1 MNKYKHR
8 LLTLTLIMLC
18 AGIEFFG
25 VQAYA
30 FASQSIMTGLDLSR
44 TQFALVSTVYTV
56 ACILAIFQQQW
67 LTERFGYRKFLLYSL
82 LLYLIATLACTQA
95 VGLVSLGVA
104 RFIQGLGGG
113 ALFLSSRLMINVLL
127 DEQDFFTG
135 IKWMSHGILL
145 VPVLAPLATG
155 WTVSLLGWQGMFYL
169 LALMILPAM
178 LLAPMALKFYR
189 PTDLSRGHSPI
200 AALAFACAVFALE
213 FTIQEY
219 GWLAAQPRWL
229 HVLVLAMIVLGAL
242 GFLYAQRNRVK
253 WLEPGVINSRA
264 FLVGGL
270 LTFMFYL
277 LIVQFHYVMPVFASS
292 QGLSWQEGGGLI
304 TLFNLCAYGC
314 FHLYSRAKLHLTSTR
329 AWTSIGALG
338 MGLGCLLMYAFAPAK
353 HYVWYLLPLAL
364 QSGFAVFVI
373 IPLSI
378 HMLRDFTGSFYS
390 HGYRTRLIMG
400 KVAASLA
407 ITSAAVPIQHRVSD
421 WGMSLF
427 AATREQF
434 LVMAALCVLF
444 LIMINIQRTLK

>member
-8 LLTLTLIMLC
+8 LLTLILIMLC

-30 FASQSIMTGLDLSR
+30 FASQEIMTGLGLSR

-67 LTERFGYRKFLLYSL
+67 LTERYGYRKFLLYSL
-82 LLYLIATLACTQA
+82 LLYFAATLASAQA
-95 VGLVSLGVA
+95 VGLVSLCVA
-104 RFIQGLGGG
+104 RFFQGLGGG

-127 DEQDFFTG
+127 EERDFSTG

-155 WTVSLLGWQGMFYL
+155 WTVSQIGWQGMFYL
-169 LALMILPAM
+169 LALMILPAIA
-178 LLAPMALKFYR
+178 LAPLALKRYR

-229 HVLVLAMIVLGAL
+229 HALVLSMLVFGAL
-242 GFLYAQRNRVK
+242 GFLYAQHNRKK
-253 WLEPGVINSRA
+253 WLDPEVINSRA

-277 LIVQFHYVMPVFASS
+277 LIVQFHYLMPVFASS

-314 FHLYSRAKLHLTSTR
+314 FHLYNRTNRRLTSTR
-329 AWTSIGALG
+329 AWTSIGAAG

-373 IPLSI
+373 VPLSI
-378 HMLRDFTGSFYS
+378 HMLRDFSGSFYS

-421 WGMSLF
+421 WSMSLF
-427 AATREQF
+427 AAAREQF

-444 LIMINIQRTLK
+444 LVMINVQRTLK